1 MATVEV
7 PRQPAPRQVRV
18 AADGS
23 RVVYRAGAALW
34 VYEPGGTP
42 HEVIRLDP
50 DVPGYAIDARA
61 RIAVFSRQGRLY
73 RADLSTGAVT
83 ELPTAGP
90 ARDARPDPTGQRIG
104 YLTNGALHV
113 VDHAGTDTLLAGE
126 PDPAEGGHPYVTW
139 GHLEPAAA
147 HFGRDRNW
155 WWAPDGSSVLAARVD
170 AAPARPRVS
179 LHLLELDGGWVD
191 VHWDR
196 ETYPHLVSVCWSD
209 HGDPLIAVLRR
220 PQQHGLVLAVD
231 ARTGETQVHAEL
243 ADPRWVEPVPGTP
256 CHLVDGRVL
265 VGGELAHDGYD
276 ARCLFADGTL
286 LTPPSLYVRRVVG
299 RSPGTGEILVEGSAG
314 EPSEQH
320 LFRVSTA
327 VGAVGIDARRLTT
340 APGWHRA
347 VVGGDTLV
355 IGSESLEHPGLRWTV
370 YRGETP
376 VAPLDPPG
384 AGRATSPRPQLARVT
399 DRRLPTGVLYPRA
412 YVSGRRLP
420 VLVDAAGLR
429 QGVRAARD
437 DWAARQEW
445 ADAGF
450 AVVVVDHRGTPGVA
464 PSFEKV
470 IHRRL
475 ADLVLAD
482 LADAL
487 AALTGKHPDLDL
499 ARVAVR
505 GRGVG
510 GWLAALAVLRR
521 PDLFRCA
528 VAEAPV
534 VEWDRPDLPQGPVFA
549 ERYLGSRDDGAEV
562 YQHHSLLHAAEAG
575 ADRPLL
581 LAPDPATAPAVEA
594 LTQTLTAAGHPP
606 TVLPASAT
614 AAQVRQATRD
624 FLREHLG

>member
-1 MATVEV
+1 
-7 PRQPAPRQVRV
+7 
-18 AADGS
+18 
-23 RVVYRAGAALW
+23 
-34 VYEPGGTP
+34 
-42 HEVIRLDP
+42 
-50 DVPGYAIDARA
+50 
-61 RIAVFSRQGRLY
+61 
-73 RADLSTGAVT
+73 
-83 ELPTAGP
+83 
-90 ARDARPDPTGQRIG
+90 
-104 YLTNGALHV
+104 
-113 VDHAGTDTLLAGE
+113 
-126 PDPAEGGHPYVTW
+126 
-139 GHLEPAAA
+139 
-147 HFGRDRNW
+147 
-155 WWAPDGSSVLAARVD
+155 
-170 AAPARPRVS
+170 
-179 LHLLELDGGWVD
+179 
-191 VHWDR
+191 
-196 ETYPHLVSVCWSD
+196 
-209 HGDPLIAVLRR
+209 
-220 PQQHGLVLAVD
+220 
-231 ARTGETQVHAEL
+231 
-243 ADPRWVEPVPGTP
+243 
-256 CHLVDGRVL
+256 
-265 VGGELAHDGYD
+265 
-276 ARCLFADGTL
+276 
-286 LTPPSLYVRRVVG
+286 
-299 RSPGTGEILVEGSAG
+299 
-314 EPSEQH
+314 
-320 LFRVSTA
+320 
-327 VGAVGIDARRLTT
+327 
-340 APGWHRA
+340 
-347 VVGGDTLV
+347 
-355 IGSESLEHPGLRWTV
+355 
-370 YRGETP
+370 
-376 VAPLDPPG
+376 
-384 AGRATSPRPQLARVT
+384 RVT

-549 ERYLGSRDDGAEV
+549 ERYLGSRDDGAEA

-594 LTQTLTAAGHPP
+594 LNQSLTAAGHPP